1 MSAAATSK
9 PPTVRLPSTTVS
21 ICSDRVGAVLEQPA
35 ACVTLSGVGTVATT
49 AAPLDSVVLE
59 VVPSYRQAQV
69 AGSPPRHAST
79 SSKWCVVV
87 LCSRYSCSSV
97 HSSSTVHVESA
108 VQRQQVD
115 AELNCRG
122 LAGSLDG
129 GPRCCR
135 RRPGDTPRLRN
146 VAATSKPPTVRLPS
160 TTVSICS
167 DKVGGVLE
175 QPAACVTL
183 SGVGTVAIAAELLDS
198 VVLEVVPSYC
208 QAQVAGSLPRHALTS
223 SKWCV
228 VVMCSRYSCS
238 SVHSSWTVHVE
249 SAAHRQQADAE
260 SAVRSLLLQDPVC
273 WSPASGNGSSKNK
286 RVAARRTVCL
296 FPCSACRSAIFKRCK
311 FWLWGPVSYIL

>member
-1 MSAAATSK
+1 MSAAITSK
-9 PPTVRLPSTTVS
+9 PPTVKLPSTTVS
-21 ICSDRVGAVLEQPA
+21 IRSDRVGAVLEQPA

-122 LAGSLDG
+122 LAGSSDG

-223 SKWCV
+223 SKWFFSSSIRGTHAAPCTRLGLCMWNLRPIGSKPMRSLRCGRSFCRIRCAGRRHPEMAV
-228 VVMCSRYSCS
+228 PRIKGLPRVALFACSRAQL
-238 SVHSSWTVHVE
+238 
-249 SAAHRQQADAE
+249 AAALFL
-260 SAVRSLLLQDPVC
+260 SGVSLGLL
-273 WSPASGNGSSKNK
+273 
-286 RVAARRTVCL
+286 
-296 FPCSACRSAIFKRCK
+296 I
-311 FWLWGPVSYIL
+311 